1 MYALVKQIFPLFK
14 GYYRILFSIAAL
26 VALQKLGDLLVP
38 LVAAE
43 IIDRIAVSLPIDEVR
58 LIIAGAFLFWVVHGN
73 IIPYAFESRDILHFG
88 LPVRKYLSVR
98 VLDRVLRTPLKR
110 YRQEHGG
117 PVNSRLLQ
125 AQIEIG
131 ERVVADFMTTL
142 FRIVIPVLPTGF
154 LSIVILIWYIPQL
167 GLLVLLGGFIDV
179 AITVY
184 VNRKLTTRFRT
195 LQVRDNARRSMH
207 LAIFSE
213 FERSFANRE
222 ETVRGYNEAYTDYA
236 DSGVNTWLLFQK
248 LTLARGIIVNITNA
262 LVWGIG
268 IAYLYEGGYTL
279 GYFLMFTSW
288 STRSIDFF
296 YTCLSLHKQWLETR
310 PAMEI
315 FFSILGQ
322 ADEAPTLGP
331 ERLRIAPRSGRADTL
346 DRDETSTALRSN
358 RSGLPK

>member
-1 MYALVKQIFPLFK
+1 MYALAKQIFPLFN
-14 GYYRILFSIAAL
+14 GYYRVLFGIAAL
-26 VALQKLGDLLVP
+26 ITLQKVGDLLVP
-38 LVAAE
+38 LVAAQ
-43 IIDRIAVSLPIDEVR
+43 IIDRIAALLPIDEVR
-58 LIIAGAFLFWVVHGN
+58 LVIGGAFLFWVTHGS
-73 IIPYAFESRDILHFG
+73 IIPYAFEARDIRYFG

-110 YRQEHGG
+110 YRQEHDGT
-117 PVNSRLLQ
+117 VNSRLLQ

-131 ERVVADFMTTL
+131 ERVVADFMTNL
-142 FRIVIPVLPTGF
+142 FRIAIPVLPTGF

-167 GLLVLLGGFIDV
+167 GLLVLLGGFVDV
-179 AITVY
+179 AITVCI
-184 VNRKLTTRFRT
+184 NKKLSTRFRT

-213 FERSFANRE
+213 YDRSFANRE
-222 ETVRGYNEAYTDYA
+222 ETVRIYDAAYADYA
-236 DSGVNTWLLFQK
+236 DSGVDTWLHFQR
-248 LTLARGIIVNITNA
+248 LTFMRGIVVNITNA

-296 YTCLSLHKQWLETR
+296 YTCLSLHKQWIETR

-322 ADEAPTLGP
+322 AGEAPTLEP
-331 ERLRIAPRSGRADTL
+331 ERLRIAPRSGRANTL
-346 DRDETSTALRSN
+346 ECDETSTAVRSN